1 MYASVPAITWG
12 RLRQA
17 VFAGQTRR
25 NRKAGEP
32 RATAG
37 EVNQHICWFDV
48 LVDEASLVHPP
59 ECRGERYCDAEELRR
74 FQRSPGKP
82 VERLAA
88 GIFEHQ
94 HGPIAVAEELK
105 GARRPRCV

>member
-1 MYASVPAITWG
+1 LG

-88 GIFEHQ
+88 GIFEH
-94 HGPIAVAEELK
+94 
-105 GARRPRCV
+105 